1 MNTLKTSN
9 QLNQVLTNGFL
20 QIISAITQ
28 SICQKT
34 SIGNLLF
41 TDIFQSYSW
50 KRSKSSSIQESWDIT
65 TMIT

>member
-1 MNTLKTSN
+1 MNTHKTSSK
-9 QLNQVLTNGFL
+9 LNQVSTNGFL
-20 QIISAITQ
+20 QIISAIMQ
-28 SICQKT
+28 LICQKT

-50 KRSKSSSIQESWDIT
+50 KRSKWSSIQEYLDII